1 MGVIVDCQAT
11 DEVFL
16 TLEKLNI
23 RYYKSCSLDFLYYPV
38 NTHPDMQIHF
48 IFDDLAVVAPSAYTY
63 YKNILPSNITLIKG
77 NKDPQNT
84 YPGDCAYNVAKLG
97 NKIIGNH
104 KYTDSKIKEIYKNLE
119 YKFIN
124 VKQGYTKCNMC
135 IVDENSI
142 ITEDV
147 GLFKALI
154 PYGIDALLLNT
165 HSIRLNSFDY
175 GFIGG
180 ATGFV
185 KPGCLGFL
193 GNLSFHPEEKHIK
206 DFLEERKVDIISL
219 SSTNAID
226 FGGLL
231 YLNDCSD

>member
-11 DEVFL
+11 DELFS
-16 TLEKLNI
+16 TLKKLNI

-48 IFDDLAVVAPSAYTY
+48 IFDDFAVVAPSLYEY
-63 YKNILPSNITLIKG
+63 YKNILSPGITLIKG
-77 NKDPQNT
+77 ANDPKNT

-104 KYTDSKIKEIYKNLE
+104 KYTDFKIKEVYESLGYEFVSI
-119 YKFIN
+119 
-124 VKQGYTKCNMC
+124 KQGYTKCNMC

-142 ITEDV
+142 ITEDE

-154 PYGIDALLLNT
+154 VCGVDVLLLKT
-165 HSIRLNSFDY
+165 HSIKLNGFDY

-180 ATGFV
+180 ATGFI
-185 KPGCLGFL
+185 KPGCLGFS
-193 GNLSFHPEEKHIK
+193 GNLSFHPEEKQIK
-206 DFLEERKVDIISL
+206 DFLEKKNVDIISL
-219 SSTNAID
+219 LSTNAFD
-226 FGGLL
+226 FGSLL
-231 YLNDCSD
+231 YLNDCCD